1 MVISFPPLKVV
12 ALGRGQVEA
21 DMVYIK
27 SPTSPL
33 PPNILSSSSHFRFY
47 PYCDWKT
54 ARLNCA
60 RCVPLVSHV
69 LRSLTCDSLY
79 RTENSSAL

>member
-1 MVISFPPLKVV
+1 MVISFLPLKVV

-33 PPNILSSSSHFRFY
+33 PPNILSSSSHSQVIRFY

-60 RCVPLVSHV
+60 R
-69 LRSLTCDSLY
+69 LY